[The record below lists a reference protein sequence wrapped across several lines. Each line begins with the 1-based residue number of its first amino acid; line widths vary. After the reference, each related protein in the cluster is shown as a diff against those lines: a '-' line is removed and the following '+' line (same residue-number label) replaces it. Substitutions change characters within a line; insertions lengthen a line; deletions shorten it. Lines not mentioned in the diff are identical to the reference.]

1 MPLICTS
8 ILKKCT
14 VDIMQHISL
23 KHLHPGQIYLHS
35 YPKDVSAAY
44 FLHIY
49 LKDVCSGYFPTHLCE
64 LSISHTYILKMCV
77 LCTVLSIYFKDVH
90 TGYLQEI
97 YPKKVFTGSFPY
109 TYILKVCIL
118 GIYPHI
124 YAKGVSTVYFPAHL
138 SSRCVLWVFCLHINL
153 KDRSIRH

>member
-1 MPLICTS
+1 M
-8 ILKKCT
+8 CT

-64 LSISHTYILKMCV
+64 LSISHTSMLKMCV
-77 LCTVLSIYFKDVH
+77 LCIGLNIYFKDVH
-90 TGYLQEI
+90 TGHLQEI
-97 YPKKVFTGSFPY
+97 DTKEVFAGYFPY
-109 TYILKVCIL
+109 TSILKMYIPDIL
-118 GIYPHI
+118 P
-124 YAKGVSTVYFPAHL
+124 THL
-138 SSRCVLWVFCLHINL
+138 G
-153 KDRSIRH
+153 